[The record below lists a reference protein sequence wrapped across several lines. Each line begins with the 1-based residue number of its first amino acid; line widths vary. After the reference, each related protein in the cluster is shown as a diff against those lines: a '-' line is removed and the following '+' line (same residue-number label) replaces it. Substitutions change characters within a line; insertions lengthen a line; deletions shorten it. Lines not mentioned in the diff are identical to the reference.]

1 MFLMNLSQI
10 NNKHLVAALVFVSY
24 TLFAMAWV
32 GGTASMSQIMSAMQ
46 VDSLAYAS
54 FISGAVTIA
63 KIVGTFIA
71 AWLALKLGVKKAF
84 FISGILIFI
93 GVLTPLASNYELL
106 LLSRFLMGLGGAFMI
121 VYFNPIVM
129 AWFEPE
135 ERPTI
140 NGINAVA
147 FNVGTGIILWQMANF
162 NTVTGSWQNTL
173 LMFSFASLMLSVIWL
188 LVKDKN
194 SDNSPSTDSPSNNAT
209 VKKAGQSPEHYSY
222 IDGLKDKF
230 NWIYALTYSGILAF
244 YICLFTFYPK
254 AGISQSALVIASG
267 IVGTLAGIIY
277 SKKFTA
283 RVPVIRWSGLI
294 IVITVFGLSFGSS
307 DLLQTLCAVT
317 LGFFIFFPVTA
328 LVTIPHE
335 LPKMTPQKVT
345 VIFSL
350 FYSISYSFATL
361 VLWGFGR
368 LVDINQGDFSSAFIL
383 ITAVSS
389 TFFIGSFFLPETAQQ
404 RRDKE
409 NESVKN
415 KESKCEV

>member
-1 MFLMNLSQI
+1 MNLPKI
-10 NNKHLVAALVFVSY
+10 NNKHLVAALVFISY

-46 VDSLAYAS
+46 VDSLASAS
-54 FISGAVTIA
+54 FISGAVTLA

-71 AWLALKLGVKKAF
+71 AGLALKLGVKNAF
-84 FISGILIFI
+84 FVAGLLIAI
-93 GVLTPLASNYELL
+93 GVLTPLAPNYELL

-129 AWFEPE
+129 AWFAPE

-162 NTVTGSWQNTL
+162 NNLTGSWQSTL
-173 LMFSFASLMLSVIWL
+173 IIFSMLSLALSLIWL
-188 LVKDKN
+188 LVQNKSND
-194 SDNSPSTDSPSNNAT
+194 SHSPAAQ
-209 VKKAGQSPEHYSY
+209 AGQAEQVLEHYSY
-222 IDGLKDKF
+222 ADGLKDKF

-254 AGISQSALVIASG
+254 AGISQSALVIGSG
-267 IVGTLAGIIY
+267 IVGTLAGIFY
-277 SKKFTA
+277 SKKVST

-294 IVITVFGLSFGSS
+294 ITITVLGLSFGQS
-307 DLLQTLCAVT
+307 DLLQTLCAMA

-335 LPKMTPQKVT
+335 LPKMTGQKVT
-345 VIFSL
+345 VVFSL
-350 FYSISYSFATL
+350 FYSISYLVATV
-361 VLWGFGR
+361 VLWSFGK
-368 LVDINQGDFSSAFIL
+368 LVDLNQGDFSEAFIL
-383 ITAVSS
+383 ITVVSS
-389 TFFIGSFFLPETAQQ
+389 TFFFGSFFLPETASQ
-404 RRDKE
+404 K
-409 NESVKN
+409 SVN
-415 KESKCEV
+415 KTVLVEKRKTKCEG